1 MVKVILILTIVAS
14 LCGCAHQA
22 KNNSDLY
29 QKFGGMEKI
38 EQMTDF
44 FIEEISF
51 DNRIYPFFAETKIER
66 FREKFIEQICA
77 ELGGPCQYSG
87 DSMKDSHAGM
97 DIRERDFNRLVELL
111 IVAMERAN
119 ISYPLQNQLLNK
131 LAPMRE
137 QILP

>member
-1 MVKVILILTIVAS
+1 MVKVILILTIVVS

-22 KNNSDLY
+22 KADRDLY

-51 DNRIYPFFAETKIER
+51 DNRIYPFFADTKIER

-97 DIRERDFNRLVELL
+97 DIRESDFNRLVELL
-111 IVAMERAN
+111 IVAMERAD
-119 ISYPLQNQLLNK
+119 ISYPLQNQLLSK

-137 QILP
+137 EILP